1 MTAHSL
7 NAGVVTR
14 REYKRMELQITV
26 DGLRLDAHLAE
37 PRRSGPVPGVV
48 LCHGFPTDARG
59 AATSAA
65 TFPQLADRIARE
77 CSWAA
82 LSFTF
87 RGAGGSEGDFSGDG
101 WKRDVSGAVA
111 ALDARDDVHG
121 VWVIG
126 VREGGTVALCAA
138 ATDERIKGIAILSA
152 PGSLRDV
159 ARDANRLL
167 DEARGTRLVRT
178 EGFPPDVGAWARE
191 VAALDAVAAARRLGD
206 RPLLV
211 LHGSDD
217 RVVPLDDARRIVA
230 AAGPSAS
237 LQIVQLAG
245 NRLRHDPRAVAT
257 LLGWLDRQVA
267 FAAPPA
273 QRGE

>member
-1 MTAHSL
+1 
-7 NAGVVTR
+7 
-14 REYKRMELQITV
+14 MEAKITV
-26 DGLRLDAHLAE
+26 DGLRLDAHLAAA
-37 PRRSGPVPGVV
+37 RRPGPVPGVV

-59 AATSAA
+59 AATAA
-65 TFPQLADRIARE
+65 STFPQLADRIARE
-77 CSWAA
+77 CNWAA

-101 WKRDVSGAVA
+101 WTRDVSAAVA
-111 ALDARDDVHG
+111 MLDDRDDVHG

-126 VREGGTVALCAA
+126 VREGGTIALCTA
-138 ATDERIKGIAILSA
+138 ATDDRIRGIATLSA
-152 PGSLRDV
+152 PASLRDV
-159 ARDANRLL
+159 ARDGNRLL
-167 DEARGTRLVRT
+167 EEARRMRLVRT
-178 EGFPPDVGAWARE
+178 EGFPPDVGAWARG
-191 VAALDAVAAARRLGD
+191 VAALDAVAAAGRLGD

-230 AAGPSAS
+230 AAAPSAT
-237 LQIVQLAG
+237 LQIVQAAG

-267 FAAPPA
+267 FAGPGAD
-273 QRGE
+273 QEE

>member
-1 MTAHSL
+1 MDF
-7 NAGVVTR
+7 
-14 REYKRMELQITV
+14 EITV
-26 DGLRLDAHLAE
+26 DGLRLDGHLAT
-37 PRRSGPVPGVV
+37 PRHSGPVPGVV

-87 RGAGGSEGDFSGDG
+87 RGAGGSDGDFSGDG
-101 WKRDVSGAVA
+101 WQRDLSAAVEALGA
-111 ALDARDDVHG
+111 RPDVHG

-126 VREGGTVALCAA
+126 VREGGTMAICAA
-138 ATDERIKGIAILSA
+138 ATDDHIRGIATLA
-152 PGSLRDV
+152 ATASLRDV

-167 DEARGTRLVRT
+167 DEIRRMRLVRT
-178 EGFPPDVGAWARE
+178 DGFPPDVAEWARNI
-191 VAALDAVAAARRLGD
+191 ASLDAVAAASKLGD

-217 RVVPLDDARRIVA
+217 PVVPPDDARRIAA
-230 AAGPSAS
+230 AAGPQAE
-237 LQIVQLAG
+237 LQIIQAAG
-245 NRLRHDPRAVAT
+245 NRLRHDPRAVAA
-257 LLGWLDRQVA
+257 LLGWLDRQIVSTGL
-267 FAAPPA
+267 PVIEQNGGP
-273 QRGE
+273 